1 MKRLFIIFSLLALF
15 SCSKEEV
22 FEMDSSPLVKSMNTL
37 SADLIDSI
45 SVTREVVL
53 NLVDSLYGSVNTN
66 IWVSNAPVKAS
77 DTLICNRIMEAFSP
91 DYVSWLIIVDEH
103 PLANW
108 GHECTYLFVN
118 ANTMETEEQ
127 TYTMLPSD
135 VSIINRE
142 KTYTPE
148 DAGSGELFDFT
159 KMRKA
164 GRSASSSASGNK
176 WAVIVSGGANRES
189 NHTRYWN
196 DCSAIYSALKS
207 YYGYTDNNIYVLMS
221 DGTNPAVDRSD
232 GTNSPVDLDN
242 DGIADIDYS
251 ATRSNITTV
260 FNTLGQNV
268 QNGDDVLIYVID
280 HGGASSSGS
289 FICLWNNDDISQGEF
304 KNEVNKITTD
314 AHVHIVMGQCNSG
327 GFVSEFTG
335 RSNTTIAT
343 ACKADESS
351 WACFENSDYDEFVYH
366 WTAAVCGEYPGGT
379 SVDADYDNDGE
390 VSIYEAFYY
399 ANENDAYINGRRIPI
414 LGVDIIAKETPQY
427 NSNSTYFGY
436 SHGLNGKLFDLPTLT
451 GPSDVRITT
460 YGVYQVHN
468 LPPSST
474 LQWQYSSGL
483 RNSSSVATSKF
494 LTAIDQSHI
503 QTGLNVTA
511 TIDVPVF
518 DFSFVLH
525 VSNITYWKSGINMSD
540 DLMTGTI
547 TSDGGQVALIQ
558 NFNGAYGYEWRAD
571 NGMVPEFQGYY
582 FTNFMRMQ
590 RADIQESTYITVD
603 FYNPFGEQTTIA
615 RQFII
620 Q

>member
-22 FEMDSSPLVKSMNTL
+22 FETDSSPLVKSMNTL

-45 SVTREVVL
+45 SVTREAVL

-66 IWVSNAPVKAS
+66 IWVSNAPLGAS
-77 DTLICNRIMEAFSP
+77 DTLICNRIREAFSP
-91 DYVSWLIIVDEH
+91 DYVSWLVIVDKH

-108 GHECTYLFVN
+108 GHECIYLFVN

-159 KMRKA
+159 NMCKA
-164 GRSASSSASGNK
+164 GRSVSSSASGNK
-176 WAVIVSGGANRES
+176 WAVIISGGINPEANY
-189 NHTRYWN
+189 TLYWN

-221 DGTNPAVDRSD
+221 DGTNPAKDSYNLE
-232 GTNSPVDLDN
+232 THTYLNSPVDLDD

-260 FNTLGQNV
+260 FNTLRQNV
-268 QNGDDVLIYVID
+268 QSGDDVLIYVID
-280 HGGASSSGS
+280 HGDFDNSGS

-314 AHVHIVMGQCNSG
+314 AHVHIVMGQCFSG
-327 GFVSEFTG
+327 GFVSEFVE
-335 RSNTTIAT
+335 RPNTTITT
-343 ACKADESS
+343 ACDENESS
-351 WACFENSDYDEFVYH
+351 YGIIAKGYNEFVYH
-366 WTAAVCGEYPGGT
+366 WTAAVCSEYPGGT

-399 ANENDAYINGRRIPI
+399 ANENDVFVEGYQGYT
-414 LGVDIIAKETPQY
+414 ETPQY
-427 NSNSTYFGY
+427 YSNSTYFGY
-436 SHGLNGKLFDLPTLT
+436 NHGLNGKLFEYPTIS
-451 GPSDVRITT
+451 GPTDVKITDSGLYT
-460 YGVYQVHN
+460 ISCI
-468 LPPSST
+468 PPSAT
-474 LQWQYSSGL
+474 VEWQYSSEL
-483 RNSSSVATSKF
+483 KNSSSALTSKI
-494 LTAIDQSHI
+494 LTAKDKSRIH
-503 QTGLNVTA
+503 TGLNVTA
-511 TIDVPVF
+511 TLKIPALGL
-518 DFSFVLH
+518 SIPLR
-525 VSNITYWKSGINMSD
+525 VSNITYWKPGITFAD
-540 DLMTGTI
+540 DLMSGNI
-547 TSDGGQVALIQ
+547 TNDGGQVALIQ
-558 NFNGAYGYEWRAD
+558 NFSGAYGYEWRAD
-571 NGMVPEFQGYY
+571 NGMVAELQGYY
-582 FTNFMRMQ
+582 FTNFVRMQ
-590 RADIQESTYITVD
+590 RADINETYVSVD
-603 FYNPFGEQTTIA
+603 FYNPLGEQTTIV
-615 RQFII
+615 RKFVI

>member
-22 FEMDSSPLVKSMNTL
+22 FETDSSPLVKSMNTL

-45 SVTREVVL
+45 SVTREAVL
-53 NLVDSLYGSVNTN
+53 NLVDSLYSSVNTN
-66 IWVSNAPVKAS
+66 IWVSNAPLGAS
-77 DTLICNRIMEAFSP
+77 DTLICNRIMETFSP
-91 DYVSWLIIVDEH
+91 DYVSWLVIVDKH

-148 DAGSGELFDFT
+148 DAGGGELFDFSN
-159 KMRKA
+159 MRKA
-164 GRSASSSASGNK
+164 GRSVSRSASGNK
-176 WAVIVSGGANRES
+176 WAVIISGGANREN

-196 DCSAIYSALKS
+196 DCSAIYSVLKS

-221 DGTNPAVDRSD
+221 DGTNPAADRSD

-251 ATRSNITTV
+251 ATGSNITTV
-260 FNTLGQNV
+260 FNTLRQNV
-268 QNGDDVLIYVID
+268 QSGDDVLIYVID
-280 HGGASSSGS
+280 HGGTNSSGS
-289 FICLWNNDDISQGEF
+289 FICLWNNDQISQDEF

-335 RSNTTIAT
+335 RFNTTITT

-351 WACFENSDYDEFVYH
+351 WECFENSNYDEFVYH

-399 ANENDAYINGRRIPI
+399 ANENDAYINGRQIPI
-414 LGVDIIAKETPQY
+414 PGGYIIAKETPQY

-436 SHGLNGKLFDLPTLT
+436 SHGLNGKLFDLPTIT
-451 GPSDVRITT
+451 GPINVKVSEFGT
-460 YGVYQVHN
+460 YEILN

-474 LQWQYSSGL
+474 FQWQYSNKL
-483 RNSSSVATSKF
+483 WKMSSTATTISLK
-494 LTAIDQSHI
+494 ASDQTRIHA
-503 QTGLNVTA
+503 GLNVTA
-511 TIDVPVF
+511 TVNVQALGLSIPVMM
-518 DFSFVLH
+518 S
-525 VSNITYWKSGINMSD
+525 SSITYWKSGINMFD
-540 DLMTGTI
+540 DLMIGTL
-547 TSDGGQVALIQ
+547 TNSGGHVSLIE
-558 NFNGAYGYEWRAD
+558 NFNGAYGYNWYAD
-571 NGMVPEFQGYY
+571 NGMVAELQGYY
-582 FTNFMRMQ
+582 FTNFVNMQ
-590 RADIQESTYITVD
+590 RADINETYISVD
-603 FYNPFGEQTTIA
+603 FYNPFGEQTTIV
-615 RQFII
+615 RQFLI

>member
-1 MKRLFIIFSLLALF
+1 MKRLFIIFSLFALF

-22 FEMDSSPLVKSMNTL
+22 FETDSSPLVKSMNTL

-45 SVTREVVL
+45 SVTRDAVL

-66 IWVSNAPVKAS
+66 IWVSNAPLGAS
-77 DTLICNRIMEAFSP
+77 DTLICNRIREAFSP

-148 DAGSGELFDFT
+148 NAGSGELFDFT

-176 WAVIVSGGANRES
+176 WAVIINGGINQYN

-196 DCSAIYSALKS
+196 DCSAIYSVLKS
-207 YYGYTDNNIYVLMS
+207 CYGYTDNNIYVLMS
-221 DGTNPAVDRSD
+221 DGTNPAADRSD

-260 FNTLGQNV
+260 FNTLRQNV
-268 QNGDDVLIYVID
+268 QSGDDVFIYVID
-280 HGGASSSGS
+280 HGARKNNKSY
-289 FICLWNNDDISQGEF
+289 ICLWNNAEISQNEF
-304 KNEVNKITTD
+304 KAEVDKIATS
-314 AHVHIVMGQCNSG
+314 ANIHIVMGQCNSG
-327 GFVSEFTG
+327 GFVSEFLG
-335 RSNTTIAT
+335 RHSTTITT
-343 ACKADESS
+343 ACAANEYSYARGDL
-351 WACFENSDYDEFVYH
+351 NYDEFVYH
-366 WTAAVCGEYPGGT
+366 WTAAVCGEYPNGT
-379 SVDADYDNDGE
+379 SADADYDNDGE

-399 ANENDAYINGRRIPI
+399 ANENDAY
-414 LGVDIIAKETPQY
+414 VDHPYFPETPQY
-427 NSNSTYFGY
+427 YSNSTYFGY
-436 SHGLNGKLFDLPTLT
+436 NHGLNGKLFDLPTLT